1 MSEIPWG
8 NPALSRT
15 VLPVP
20 ANCIAEVNAFLTEL
34 VPALTSVWV
43 EVSLDTPT
51 LTSKV
56 LVPLLDTLNHLS
68 NAGSD
73 PLGYGCLVWLLS
85 VVQVKTNAPAS
96 NLIRSPL
103 LNPWL
108 LIVNCNTPVAGVY
121 VAAVGVCWL
130 KLGYKLCPF
139 WTLIVALLPVIDH
152 DVIPLAIVAPTC
164 PKFVPPIVS
173 AVPRVADDS

>member
-1 MSEIPWG
+1 MSEIPCV
-8 NPALSRT
+8 PLS
-15 VLPVP
+15 VALPVP
-20 ANCIAEVNAFLTEL
+20 VKVTADVNAFLSEL

-56 LVPLLDTLNHLS
+56 SFVLLDIANHLS

-73 PLGYGCLVWLLS
+73 PLGYGCSLWLLS
-85 VVQVKTNAPAS
+85 VVQVNTNAPAS
-96 NLIRSPL
+96 NLIKSPL
-103 LNPWL
+103 LNPCPV
-108 LIVNCNTPVAGVY
+108 IVTSSIPVAGVY

-130 KLGYKLCPF
+130 KFGYRLCPF
-139 WTLIVALLPVIDH
+139 WTLITALSLVTEN
-152 DVIPLAIVAPTC
+152 DVNALVTVSATC

>member
-1 MSEIPWG
+1 MSWIPWV
-8 NPALSRT
+8 PLS
-15 VLPVP
+15 VALPVP
-20 ANCIAEVNAFLTEL
+20 VNVTADVNAFLSEL

-56 LVPLLDTLNHLS
+56 LFVLLDIFNHLS

-73 PLGYGCLVWLLS
+73 PLGYGCFVALLS

-96 NLIRSPL
+96 NLIKSPL

-108 LIVNCNTPVAGVY
+108 LIVTSNIPVAGVY
-121 VAAVGVCWL
+121 VAALGVCWL

-139 WTLIVALLPVIDH
+139 WILIVALSPVIDH
-152 DVIPLAIVAPTC
+152 DVIPLATVAATC

>member
-1 MSEIPWG
+1 MSWIPWV
-8 NPALSRT
+8 PLS
-15 VLPVP
+15 VALPVP
-20 ANCIAEVNAFLTEL
+20 VKVTADVSAFLSEL

-43 EVSLDTPT
+43 EVSLDIPT

-56 LVPLLDTLNHLS
+56 SFVLLDIANHLS

-96 NLIRSPL
+96 NLIKSPL
-103 LNPWL
+103 LNPWPV
-108 LIVNCNTPVAGVY
+108 IVTCNTPVAGVY

-130 KLGYKLCPF
+130 KLGYKLWPF
-139 WTLIVALLPVIDH
+139 WTLIVAVSPLTDH
-152 DVIPLAIVAPTC
+152 DVRFLVTVAATC

>member
-1 MSEIPWG
+1 MSEIPWV
-8 NPALSRT
+8 PLS
-15 VLPVP
+15 VALPVP
-20 ANCIAEVNAFLTEL
+20 VKVTADVNAFLSEL

-56 LVPLLDTLNHLS
+56 SFVLLDIANHLS

-73 PLGYGCLVWLLS
+73 PLGYGCSDALPS
-85 VVQVKTNAPAS
+85 VVQVNTNAPAS

-103 LNPWL
+103 LNPWPV
-108 LIVNCNTPVAGVY
+108 IVTCNIPLAGVY
-121 VAAVGVCWL
+121 VAALGVCWL

-139 WTLIVALLPVIDH
+139 WILIVALSPVIDH
-152 DVIPLAIVAPTC
+152 DVTDLATVAATC

-173 AVPRVADDS
+173 AVPRVRDDS